1 MVCKEEVFTWF
12 QNLQAHKRIEAMY
25 MFLNMCYPLELRFCG
40 TCLEDLARKE
50 YYVLREK
57 ELEANNITEV
67 SKIRNIHDQQV
78 RNHLTIVLSLLNSS
92 NTLCAKEIFRIL
104 SEEIKLDVLASLR
117 IYSNPKLVDQ
127 YLLLLTLAQHHPA
140 FDFSQQNY
148 LAELSTSIENC
159 LRELNPR
166 TKYEVIQT
174 LRKKKRLYFTLL
186 ILRYLLQLKS
196 FTCPANTV
204 LILLMHPKFITIII
218 FP

>member
-12 QNLQAHKRIEAMY
+12 QNLQAHKRIETMY
-25 MFLNMCYPLELRFCG
+25 VFLNMCYPLELRFCG

-50 YYVLREK
+50 YHILREK

-78 RNHLTIVLSLLNSS
+78 RNHLIIVLSLLNSS

-117 IYSNPKLVDQ
+117 IYSDSKLLDQ

-140 FDFSQQNY
+140 FNFIQQNY
-148 LAELSTSIENC
+148 LTELSISIENYV
-159 LRELNPR
+159 RELNPR
-166 TKYEVIQT
+166 TKYEV
-174 LRKKKRLYFTLL
+174 R
-186 ILRYLLQLKS
+186 RY
-196 FTCPANTV
+196 
-204 LILLMHPKFITIII
+204 
-218 FP
+218 